1 METQSQIGMRWVRE
15 SIRLFKLKPQLWML
29 VSLTYLSIFMI
40 LPSVPGL
47 GLIGLFT
54 VMLWPVY
61 MALAVMLFR
70 QADLGQTI
78 ALTVVIETLKTHAK
92 TLILLGLACLLY
104 ATLITY
110 LLNADITQLMSLAN
124 QKDGMTESQASQF
137 VSTFLPLLIKLLL
150 LLLPLF
156 IATWF
161 SPMLIALNGYP
172 IIKAIKSSIAGM
184 LQYTVA
190 MGVSWL
196 VISAGIVALMLGLGM
211 LIGLVSAVLPAIGQL
226 LMPLLLLGVLLVA
239 NSLMFAFQYISYRDA
254 FKAAPVT
261 V

>member
-1 METQSQIGMRWVRE
+1 METQTQIGMRWVRE

-29 VSLTYLSIFMI
+29 VSLAYITIFMI
-40 LPSVPGL
+40 LPSLPGL
-47 GLIGLFT
+47 GLLGLFT

-78 ALTVVIETLKTHAK
+78 ALNSIVDILKKQAK
-92 TLILLGLACLLY
+92 TLMLLGLACLLY

-124 QKDGMTESQASQF
+124 QKKSMSESQASQF
-137 VSTFLPLLIKLLL
+137 ISQFLPVLIKLLL

-161 SPMLIALNGYP
+161 SPMLITLNDYP
-172 IIKAIKSSIAGM
+172 LVKAVKSSIAGM

-190 MGVSWL
+190 MGISWL
-196 VISAGIVALMLGLGM
+196 VISAGIMAVMLGLGIV
-211 LIGLVSAVLPAIGQL
+211 IGLISAVLPVIGQL
-226 LMPLLLLGVLLVA
+226 VMPLLLLAALLVA

-254 FKAAPVT
+254 FKAAPIKV
-261 V
+261 

>member
-1 METQSQIGMRWVRE
+1 METQTQIGMRWVRE

-29 VSLTYLSIFMI
+29 VSMAYLFIFMI
-40 LPSVPGL
+40 LPSLPGM

-70 QADLGQTI
+70 QGDLGQAISLAPITN
-78 ALTVVIETLKTHAK
+78 TLKTQAK
-92 TLILLGLACLLY
+92 TLMLLGLACLVY
-104 ATLITY
+104 ATLMTF
-110 LLNADITQLMSLAN
+110 LLKADISQLMSLAN
-124 QKDGMTESQASQF
+124 QKGGMTESQASQF
-137 VSTFLPLLIKLLL
+137 ISTFLPLLIKLLV

-172 IIKAIKSSIAGM
+172 LIKAVKSSIAGM
-184 LQYTVA
+184 LKYTVA

-196 VISAGIVALMLGLGM
+196 VITAVIMGLMLGLGM
-211 LIGLVSAVLPAIGQL
+211 AIALIGAILPVVAQL
-226 LMPLLLLGVLLVA
+226 LMPLLLLAALLFA

-254 FKAAPVT
+254 FKAAPIT

>member
-29 VSLTYLSIFMI
+29 VSLAYLSIFMI
-40 LPSVPGL
+40 LPSLPGL
-47 GLIGLFT
+47 GLLGLFT

-70 QADLGQTI
+70 QADLGQAI
-78 ALTVVIETLKTHAK
+78 ALASVIETLKTHAK
-92 TLILLGLACLLY
+92 TLMLLGLACLLY
-104 ATLITY
+104 ASLITY

-172 IIKAIKSSIAGM
+172 LIKAVKSSIAGM

-196 VISAGIVALMLGLGM
+196 VISAGIMAGMLGLGIVIGMVGAALPMVAQLFMPM
-211 LIGLVSAVLPAIGQL
+211 LVLGA
-226 LMPLLLLGVLLVA
+226 LLVA

-254 FKAAPVT
+254 FKAAPVA